1 MRQENTCEKYNPH
14 ITCKVHERIWVMR
27 IMRKMSQQY
36 DTETGRKNVTQNL
49 FYENTKNWVQYGKT
63 FRMLMTSMDNFG
75 YLFSL
80 ISGLSL

>member
-36 DTETGRKNVTQNL
+36 DTETGRKNVTQN
-49 FYENTKNWVQYGKT
+49 FFMKT
-63 FRMLMTSMDNFG
+63 PKTGCNMAK
-75 YLFSL
+75 
-80 ISGLSL
+80 LSEC